1 MTTIELPAGF
11 EFEFLDEQVL
21 NDNQQDASFYVGY
34 DNLIAEIKGNG
45 KRFQVFCV
53 GEMRILYKDEIYRS
67 TNHLLKD
74 AQITN
79 DKQLF
84 DLERSGEL
92 EFINNA
98 WFEFSNADDIDD
110 YSEPLHEA
118 REAVLEAIKVMQQ

>member
-92 EFINNA
+92 EFYNNA
-98 WFEFSNADDIDD
+98 WFEFVNADDIDD

>member
-110 YSEPLHEA
+110 YSDPLHEA
-118 REAVLEAIKVMQQ
+118 REAILEAIKVMQQ

>member
-1 MTTIELPAGF
+1 MKTIELPTGF
-11 EFEFLDEQVL
+11 KFEFLDAQVEDEQM
-21 NDNQQDASFYVGY
+21 QDASFYVDY
-34 DNLIAEIKGNG
+34 NNLIAEITGNG
-45 KRFQVFCV
+45 KRYKVYCV

-67 TNHLLKD
+67 TNHLIKD

-92 EFINNA
+92 EFHNNA
-98 WFEFSNADDIDD
+98 WFEFVNADDTDD

>member
-11 EFEFLDEQVL
+11 EFEFIDEQVL

-53 GEMRILYKDEIYRS
+53 GEMRVAYKGEIYKTAS
-67 TNHLLKD
+67 NLMKDTNIRTD
-74 AQITN
+74 E
-79 DKQLF
+79 QLF
-84 DLERSGEL
+84 NLERSGEL
-92 EFINNA
+92 EFHNNA

-110 YSEPLHEA
+110 YSDPLHEA
-118 REAVLEAIKVMQQ
+118 REAILEAIKVMQQ

>member
-110 YSEPLHEA
+110 YSDPLHEA